1 MKFRYKILFM
11 IVALIGLSSCKDF
24 LDKVPDTRVYLV
36 NLDQLQ
42 QLLVTGYMDSNYA
55 LVGELSSDNVVDNNS
70 PSHMKGSEGV
80 RYHLSFYSQADE
92 QVFAWDDVDLDISSS
107 DTPSGIWNSCYGA
120 IAAANAVLE
129 RINEFEET
137 GMIEGEPIST
147 SQRERMNAIK
157 GEALMIRAYHHFIL
171 AEIFC
176 MPYRGEQLSAQYP
189 GIPYATDPETTL
201 DPKYDRGTLL
211 ETYQK
216 IEKDLVEGLP
226 LITEDFYEVPKYH
239 FNIASSN
246 AFAARFYLM
255 KREYEKVVKYA
266 TAAFKGNDPAT
277 MLNDGWWQEDF
288 YYISDIGRYFTSID
302 RPSNFQLFTNY
313 STWWRRF
320 LGYRFTCNR
329 EAKRATIQ
337 GPGPS
342 WQRCQYRNSKTKES
356 FAMMPC
362 FNGVCGSAGG
372 QEYGAYFAGAC
383 FEQFEYTDKISG
395 IGYCHEIRPEFTVE
409 ETLLVRA
416 EANLFLG
423 NIDAAFDDLFIWN
436 AGHMSPKESDRYNH
450 VDLTKEQILTFYGC
464 YDDPT
469 RKDPGYGIV
478 MKFNIDEVC
487 PSSQYHL
494 TPEIEPY
501 LQCVQHF
508 RRIQLVH
515 MGNRWFDIKRFGF
528 TIQHAMGI
536 SDVYT
541 LQVLDPRYAIQI
553 PNEVIGAGLDPN
565 DRDNKPIDTAESNY
579 VVANSSENVRVS
591 D

>member
-1 MKFRYKILFM
+1 MKLRYKILF
-11 IVALIGLSSCKDF
+11 IAVALIGLSSCKDF

-55 LVGELSSDNVVDNNS
+55 LVGELSSDNVIDNNS
-70 PSHMKGSEGV
+70 PSKMAGSEGV

-92 QVFAWDDVDLDISSS
+92 QVFAWEDVDLDISSS
-107 DTPSGIWNSCYGA
+107 DTPSGVWNSCYGA
-120 IAAANAVLE
+120 IACANAVLQKAA
-129 RINEFEET
+129 EFEET
-137 GMIEGEPIST
+137 DMIEGEPMTASDHA
-147 SQRERMNAIK
+147 RLDAIK
-157 GEALMIRAYHHFIL
+157 GEAYMIRAYHHFIL

-176 MPYRGEQLSAQYP
+176 MPYRGASISATLP
-189 GIPYATDPETTL
+189 GIPYSTEPETTL
-201 DPKYDRGTLL
+201 DPKYDRGTLK
-211 ETYQK
+211 ETYDK
-216 IEKDLVEGLP
+216 IEADLLLGLKY
-226 LITEDFYEVPKYH
+226 ITEDYYQVPKYH
-239 FNIASSN
+239 FNVASSN
-246 AFAARFYLM
+246 AFAARFYLV
-255 KREYEKVVKYA
+255 KREYEKVVEYA
-266 TAAFKGNDPAT
+266 TAAFKGNDPST

-288 YYISDIGRYFTSID
+288 YYISDIGRYFTSIE
-302 RPSNFQLFTNY
+302 RPSNLMLFTNY

-329 EAKRATIQ
+329 DAKRATIQ

-342 WQRCQYRNSKTKES
+342 WKRCQYQNTKTKEK

-372 QEYGAYFAGAC
+372 QEYGAYFAGTC

-423 NIDAAFDDLFIWN
+423 NIDAAFEDLYIWN
-436 AGHMSPKESDRYNH
+436 EGHLSPNESDRYNH
-450 VDLTKEQILTFYGC
+450 VSLTKDQILEFYGC
-464 YDDPT
+464 YDDPE
-469 RKDPGYGIV
+469 RDDPGYGIV
-478 MKFNIDEVC
+478 KKFNIDEVC
-487 PSSQYHL
+487 PSDKYHM
-494 TPEIEPY
+494 TDEIEPY
-501 LQCVQHF
+501 MQCVQHF

-528 TIQHAMGI
+528 TITHDMGI
-536 SDVYT
+536 SDSYT

-553 PNEVIGAGLDPN
+553 PNEVIGAGLEPN
-565 DRDNKPIDTAESNY
+565 PRVTNNAESSY
-579 VVANSSENVRVS
+579 VVNSSENVRVS

>member
-1 MKFRYKILFM
+1 MKLRYKILFM
-11 IVALIGLSSCKDF
+11 AVALIGLSSCKDF

-55 LVGELSSDNVVDNNS
+55 LVGELSSDNVIDNNS
-70 PSHMKGSEGV
+70 PSKMKGSEGV
-80 RYHLSFYSQADE
+80 RYHLGFYSQADE

-107 DTPSGIWNSCYGA
+107 DTPSGVWNSCYGA
-120 IAAANAVLE
+120 IACANAVLKKAA
-129 RINEFEET
+129 EFEET
-137 GMIEGEPIST
+137 GMIEDVPMTPAE
-147 SQRERMNAIK
+147 QNRLNAIK
-157 GEALMIRAYHHFIL
+157 GEAYMIRAYHHFIL

-176 MPYRGEQLSAQYP
+176 MPYRGASLSAQLP
-189 GIPYATDPETTL
+189 GIPYTTEPETTL
-201 DPKYDRGTLL
+201 DPKYDRGTLQ
-211 ETYQK
+211 ETYDK
-216 IEKDLVEGLP
+216 IEADLKLGLQF
-226 LITEDFYEVPKYH
+226 ITEDYYQVPKYH

-246 AFAARFYLM
+246 AFAARFYLA
-255 KREYEKVVKYA
+255 KREYEKVVEYA

-288 YYISDIGRYFTSID
+288 YYISDIGRYFTSIE

-342 WQRCQYRNSKTKES
+342 WERCQYQNTKTKEK

-372 QEYGAYFAGAC
+372 QEYGAYYAGNC

-395 IGYCHEIRPEFTVE
+395 IGYCHEIRPEFTSE
-409 ETLLVRA
+409 ETLLMRA

-423 NIDAAFDDLFIWN
+423 NIDAAFDDLYLWN
-436 AGHMSPKESDRYNH
+436 QEHLSPKESDRYNH
-450 VDLTKEQILTFYGC
+450 VELTKDQILNFYGC
-464 YDDPT
+464 YDDPDRT
-469 RKDPGYGIV
+469 DPGYGIV
-478 MKFNIDEVC
+478 MKFHIDEVC
-487 PSSQYHL
+487 PSDKYHM
-494 TPEIEPY
+494 TDEIEPY
-501 LQCVQHF
+501 MQCVQHF

-528 TIQHAMGI
+528 TIKHYMGI
-536 SDVYT
+536 SDEFT
-541 LQVLDPRYAIQI
+541 LDVLDPRYAIQI
-553 PNEVIGAGLDPN
+553 PNEVIGAGLEPN
-565 DRDNKPIDTAESNY
+565 PRVTNRAENSY
-579 VVANSSENVRVS
+579 VVNSSENVRVS